1 MARNLRALAAIAS
14 LCLPISLAVAQPVSQ
29 QCVNSE
35 VAKKEVLELDSMR
48 IDALLRNDVEFLE
61 EITADDYSHVE
72 SSGGARNKSQFI
84 AGRRGERALFS
95 TFVIDEN
102 KATIYCNVAV
112 VVGRYHNA
120 HRTSGGSSV
129 VKRARHLRVYVHEN
143 GQWRNV
149 AHQATEIGRAD

>member
-102 KATIYCNVAV
+102 KATIYCNV

>member
-1 MARNLRALAAIAS
+1 MVHHLLALAAIAS
-14 LCLPISLAVAQPVSQ
+14 LCLPTSLAIAQPVSQ
-29 QCVNSE
+29 QCLNSE
-35 VAKKEVLELDSMR
+35 EAEKEVLELDSMR

-84 AGRRGERALFS
+84 AGRRNQRALFS

-102 KATIYCNVAV
+102 RATIYCNVAI

-120 HRTSGGSSV
+120 YRTSSGSSV

-143 GQWRNV
+143 GRWKNV